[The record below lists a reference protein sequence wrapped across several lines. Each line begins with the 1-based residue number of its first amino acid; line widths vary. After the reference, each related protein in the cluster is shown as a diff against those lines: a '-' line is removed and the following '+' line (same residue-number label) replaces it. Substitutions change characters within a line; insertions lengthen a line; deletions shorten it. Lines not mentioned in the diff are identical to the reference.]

1 MKKTSILLAVAF
13 LLLPACEKLNREQ
26 DINPEDFTDP
36 VPIELTRA
44 EKTVCN
50 ASNDFGMK
58 VFSGLI
64 AEAKGREVSFSPL
77 SLSLALA
84 MTGEGAEG
92 ETFKQFV
99 DVIGWGDATKEE
111 IGAYYK
117 KMIEGLVA
125 TDPQVSFSSC
135 NSFWVDKNLILY
147 DKYRSLLSQYFAAES
162 YSVDFA
168 APATLKQINQ
178 WCSDKTE
185 GKIPEMLD
193 SLNPQTRLMLINAL
207 LFKAPWG
214 LSWELRTNRD
224 FNGVT
229 GKTKKDYLY
238 TRHTLSYG
246 EFEDFEYVAI
256 PYGNGS
262 YEIDVV
268 LPKAGKTIQSIL
280 PEVNYDAF
288 QYSYPGTE
296 VELYLPKWST
306 EYSSGDDIPV
316 VLKSMGLTLPFD
328 DKKADF
334 SGISQRPL
342 VIDLILQKVRIDVT
356 EKGTEFAAVTVV
368 GMKDNAVGPV
378 TPKKVTL
385 DLNRPFAYFIRE
397 KSSNTLLL
405 AGTLSN

>member
-1 MKKTSILLAVAF
+1 M
-13 LLLPACEKLNREQ
+13 
-26 DINPEDFTDP
+26 
-36 VPIELTRA
+36 
-44 EKTVCN
+44 
-50 ASNDFGMK
+50 
-58 VFSGLI
+58 
-64 AEAKGREVSFSPL
+64 
-77 SLSLALA
+77 
-84 MTGEGAEG
+84 
-92 ETFKQFV
+92 
-99 DVIGWGDATKEE
+99 
-111 IGAYYK
+111 
-117 KMIEGLVA
+117 
-125 TDPQVSFSSC
+125 
-135 NSFWVDKNLILY
+135 
-147 DKYRSLLSQYFAAES
+147 
-162 YSVDFA
+162 DFA

-185 GKIPEMLD
+185 GKIPKMLD
-193 SLNPQTRLMLINAL
+193 NLDPDTRLMLINAL

-214 LSWELRTNRD
+214 LSWEVRTNRD
-224 FNGVT
+224 FNGTT

-238 TRHTLSYG
+238 TQHALSYG
-246 EFEDFEYVAI
+246 EYEDFEYVAI

-262 YEIDVV
+262 FEIDVV

-296 VELYLPKWST
+296 VDLYLPKWST

-316 VLKSMGLTLPFD
+316 VLKAMGLTLPFD

-342 VIDLILQKVRIDVT
+342 VIDMILQKVRIDVT

-368 GMKDNAVGPV
+368 GMKDNAAGPA
-378 TPKKVTL
+378 TPKRVTL

-397 KSSNTLLL
+397 TSSNTLLL

>member
-1 MKKTSILLAVAF
+1 MKKTLLFFAAAF
-13 LLLPACEKLNREQ
+13 LLLPACEKLNRER
-26 DINPEDFTDP
+26 DLRPEDLTEP
-36 VPIELTRA
+36 VPIELTKA

-50 ASNDFGMK
+50 ASNDFGMR
-58 VFSGLI
+58 VFSGLLDK
-64 AEAKGREVSFSPL
+64 AQGREVSFSPL

-84 MTGEGAEG
+84 MAGEGAEG

-99 DVIGWGDATKEE
+99 DVIGWGDATKDE

-117 KMIEGLVA
+117 KMIEGLVK
-125 TDPQVSFSSC
+125 TDPLVSFSSS
-135 NSFWVDKNLILY
+135 NSFWVDRNLILL
-147 DKYRSLLSQYFAAES
+147 DKYKSLLSQYFAAES

-168 APATLKQINQ
+168 APATRNQINQ

-185 GKIPEMLD
+185 GKISKMLD
-193 SLNPQTRLMLINAL
+193 NLNPETRLMLINAL

-214 LSWELRTNRD
+214 LSWEIKENRD
-224 FNGVT
+224 FNGTT

-238 TRHTLSYG
+238 TKHELSYG
-246 EFEDFEYVAI
+246 EYEDFEYVAI

-268 LPKAGKTIQSIL
+268 LPKEGKTIQSIL

-296 VELYLPKWST
+296 VDLYLPKWST

-368 GMKDNAVGPV
+368 GMKDLAVGPR
-378 TPKKVTL
+378 TPNRVML

-397 KSSNTLLL
+397 TSSNTLLL
-405 AGTLSN
+405 AGTLLN